1 MTNTVFPQNASGGYG
16 YLQNKVY
23 TTLSRKPQEPRRDTK
38 IGVGGIY
45 TYLAPISLSHNQV
58 SKYLA
63 YPHSPIASTASRAY
77 TYRGVDGIKKAS
89 NKEASSLSSQEDGLC
104 FSDVDSVHLAPSL
117 LLCHSIPKHPRR
129 IL

>member
-1 MTNTVFPQNASGGYG
+1 MNTIA
-16 YLQNKVY
+16 LI
-23 TTLSRKPQEPRRDTK
+23 TTYPNKPQEPHRDTK
-38 IGVGGIY
+38 IGVGV
-45 TYLAPISLSHNQV
+45 YLYYPAPITLSHNQV

-104 FSDVDSVHLAPSL
+104 FSDVDSVCPAPSL
-117 LLCHSIPKHPRR
+117 SECHPILKHPRR
-129 IL
+129 MK